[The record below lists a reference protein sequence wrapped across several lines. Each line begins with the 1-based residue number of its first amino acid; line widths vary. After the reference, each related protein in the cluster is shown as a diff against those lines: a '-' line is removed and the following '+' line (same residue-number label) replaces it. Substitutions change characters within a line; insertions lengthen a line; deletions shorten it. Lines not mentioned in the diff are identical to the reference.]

1 VLRRDR
7 QKGKHVKARDRLNC
21 YAPIG
26 AMLRDGGRYGIVRAR
41 LIGITARLGTT
52 VMRATISVNTVPSG
66 VRRAMR
72 WLLESTVIAIM
83 IMTLAGFYD
92 CAAK

>member
-1 VLRRDR
+1 MRDS
-7 QKGKHVKARDRLNC
+7 
-21 YAPIG
+21 
-26 AMLRDGGRYGIVRAR
+26 
-41 LIGITARLGTT
+41 
-52 VMRATISVNTVPSG
+52 ISASTVPSG

-83 IMTLAGFYD
+83 ISTFAGFYD